1 MTLNAED
8 FTKAAIMG
16 RSIDLLVSQLSSAD
30 LEEFKRSNASLGN
43 PVEAQVYQ
51 DGEWLIPNSY
61 QRLDLKPWLAE
72 QCQTEGELN
81 RVELEW
87 NLFESKGLVPVLC
100 AVKYLVDVMREN
112 KIVWGGG
119 RGSSVASFILYLI
132 GVHKIHSVNWDL
144 DPTEFL
150 R

>member
-1 MTLNAED
+1 MIITAED
-8 FTKAAIMG
+8 FTKAATMG
-16 RSIDLLVSQLSSAD
+16 RCMDFLISQLSPED
-30 LEEFKRSNASLGN
+30 LAEFKQANASLGN
-43 PVEAQVYQ
+43 PVELEVYR
-51 DGEWLIPNSY
+51 DGQWLIPNGY
-61 QRLDLKPWLAE
+61 QALELKPWLIQ
-72 QCQTEGELN
+72 QCQTQGELN

-87 NLFESKGLVPVLC
+87 DLFESKGLVPVLC

-112 KIVWGGG
+112 KIVWGVG

>member
-1 MTLNAED
+1 MIISAPD
-8 FTKAAIMG
+8 FTKAATLG
-16 RSIDLLVSQLSSAD
+16 RCIDFLISQLSPED
-30 LEEFKRSNASLGN
+30 LEEFKQANASLGN
-43 PVEAQVYQ
+43 PVEAEIYQ
-51 DGEWLIPNSY
+51 DGQWLIPSSY
-61 QRLDLKPWLAE
+61 TQLDLKPLLLA
-72 QCQTEGELN
+72 QCETDSEWD

-87 NLFESKGLVPVLC
+87 DLYESKGLVPVLC

-112 KIVWGGG
+112 KIVWGVG

>member
-1 MTLNAED
+1 MTITTEE
-8 FTKAAIMG
+8 FTKAAILG
-16 RSIDLLVSQLSSAD
+16 RCMDFLASQLSPKD
-30 LEEFKRSNASLGN
+30 LAEFKQANASLAY
-43 PVEAQVYQ
+43 PIELEIYR
-51 DGEWLIPNSY
+51 DGQWLIPNSY
-61 QRLDLKPWLAE
+61 QSLDLKPWLTE
-72 QCQTEGELN
+72 QCETQVELN

-87 NLFESKGLVPVLC
+87 DLFESKGLVPVLC

-112 KIVWGGG
+112 KIVWGVG